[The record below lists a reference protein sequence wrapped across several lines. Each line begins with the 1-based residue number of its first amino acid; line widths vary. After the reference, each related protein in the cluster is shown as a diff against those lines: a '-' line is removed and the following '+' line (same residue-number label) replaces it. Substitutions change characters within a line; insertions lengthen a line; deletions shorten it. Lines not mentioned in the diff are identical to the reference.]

1 MSTLPVFLS
10 TGLPTPGATV
20 VLDGPEGRHAATVR
34 RMRAGEQLM
43 LCDGAGGL
51 ARCEVVAAH
60 RDFVELRVLLR
71 RREPAPALRVTLAQ
85 ALLKGDRG
93 ELAVELATEAGV
105 DAVLPWQAE
114 RAIARWDAG
123 PRGAKALERWR
134 ETARQAAKQAR
145 RAVVPD
151 VATVVRT
158 AELADRCLGA
168 TVTLVLHESAVESLP
183 SVTLPAAGDVLL
195 VVGPEGGITD
205 AELAVLTAAGARSV
219 RLGPQVLRASTAG
232 AVALAVVGA
241 LSSRWAVSPSGDL
254 DQKPPPDVLV

>member
-1 MSTLPVFLS
+1 MSTLPVFLAA
-10 TGLPTPGATV
+10 GLPAPGATV

-43 LCDGAGGL
+43 LSDGAGGL
-51 ARCEVVAAH
+51 ARCEVLVAH
-60 RDFVELRVLLR
+60 RDFVELRVLR
-71 RREPAPALRVTLAQ
+71 RRHESAPALRVTLAQ

-93 ELAVELATEAGV
+93 ERAVELATEAGV

-134 ETARQAAKQAR
+134 ETVRQAAKQAR
-145 RAVVPD
+145 RAAVPD
-151 VATVVRT
+151 VGAVVGT
-158 AELADRCLGA
+158 AELADRCLDA

-183 SVTLPAAGDVLL
+183 SVTLPAAGDILL

-205 AELAVLTAAGARSV
+205 AELAVLTTAGARPV

-232 AVALAVVGA
+232 VVALAAVGA
-241 LSSRWAVSPSGDL
+241 LSSRWAMLSSGDSSGGDL
-254 DQKPPPDVLV
+254 R

>member
-1 MSTLPVFLS
+1 LPVFLAA
-10 TGLPTPGATV
+10 GLPVPGATV

-43 LCDGAGGL
+43 LSDGAGGL

-60 RDFVELRVLLR
+60 RDVVELRVLLR
-71 RREPAPALRVTLAQ
+71 RHEPAPALRVTLAQ

-123 PRGAKALERWR
+123 PRGARALERWR

-151 VATVVRT
+151 VAAVMGT
-158 AELADRCLGA
+158 AELANRCRSPQP
-168 TVTLVLHESAVESLP
+168 VTCSWSSARRVASPTP
-183 SVTLPAAGDVLL
+183 S
-195 VVGPEGGITD
+195 
-205 AELAVLTAAGARSV
+205 
-219 RLGPQVLRASTAG
+219 
-232 AVALAVVGA
+232 
-241 LSSRWAVSPSGDL
+241 SPC
-254 DQKPPPDVLV
+254 